1 MDYNQIQSIALVY
14 GEKKLVKEFLESF
27 NWDRMHDDAPIKAI
41 LVRGDMKKD
50 LKHFLWKGD

>member
-1 MDYNQIQSIALVY
+1 MKFKKYHQIALVY
-14 GEKKLVKEFLESF
+14 GEKKMVKEFLESF

-41 LVRGDMKKD
+41 LVRGDMKKE

>member
-1 MDYNQIQSIALVY
+1 MESIALVY

-50 LKHFLWKGD
+50 LKHFIWKGD